1 MNSSVEVANAALTL
15 FGDSAITALTEDA
28 DRARAI
34 KKIYLPALDAR
45 LRGHDWNFARM
56 RAQLVEVDATPEFG
70 YDYMFQ
76 LPQDPFCLRVLSTD
90 LDELEAWELETY
102 VTASAQYRVLVTDAS
117 TVEIKYIARVED
129 PTLWDA
135 SFADAFVLELARK
148 AVYAITRNATLAA
161 ELNAEA
167 DMMWKKA
174 RSVDGQEGRPLKS
187 FLSNS
192 FTRVR

>member
-15 FGDSAITALTEDA
+15 LGDSAITALTEDA

-34 KKIYLPALDAR
+34 KKIYLSTLDEK

-76 LPQDPFCLRVLSTD
+76 LPQDPFCLRVLSTN
-90 LDELEAWELETY
+90 LDELDAWELETY
-102 VTASAQYRVLVTDAS
+102 VTTTAQYRVLVTDAS
-117 TVEIKYIARVED
+117 TVEIKYIARIED
-129 PTLWDA
+129 PTLWDV
-135 SFADAFVLELARK
+135 SFSDAFVLELARK
-148 AVYAITRNATLAA
+148 ACYAITRNATLAA

-167 DMMWKKA
+167 DAMWKKA